1 MAEYDV
7 KEILAKDGLEHVDLG
22 DGHSKTVTKLK
33 VLIEDNSKYGS
44 WAKRV
49 IDASNSGYFQIAT
62 FVCQSEKGSGCRK
75 HYHPDTDEWWVV
87 IQGKIDFEIGDDPK
101 TNIIG
106 KPGDVIFCKKGVP
119 HKISVMSDEPCIR
132 LSIAVDNQ
140 ETIHV

>member
-7 KEILAKDGLEHVDLG
+7 NEILTKEGFEHIDLG
-22 DGHSKTVTKLK
+22 SGESQEFTELNN
-33 VLIEDNSKYGS
+33 LMNENSKYKS

-49 IDASNSGYFQIAT
+49 IDTSNSGYFQIAT
-62 FVCQSEKGSGCRK
+62 YVCQSDKGTGCRK

-87 IQGKIDFEIGDDPK
+87 IKGQIEFEIGDDGK
-101 TNIIG
+101 KYIG
-106 KPGDVIFCKKGVP
+106 NPGDVIFCKKGIT
-119 HKISVMSDEPCIR
+119 HKISVISNQPCIR

>member
-7 KEILAKDGLEHVDLG
+7 NEILVKDGLEHVDLG
-22 DGHSKTVTKLK
+22 DGSSIMVTKLK
-33 VLIEDNSKYGS
+33 ELIRDNSKYES

-49 IDASNSGYFQIAT
+49 IDTSNSGYFQIAT
-62 FVCQSEKGSGCRK
+62 FVCQSKKGSGCRK

-87 IQGKIDFEIGDDPK
+87 IQGEIEFEIGNHED
-101 TNIIG
+101 IIKG
-106 KPGDVIFCKKGVP
+106 EPGDVIFCKKGVH

>member
-7 KEILAKDGLEHVDLG
+7 NEILTKEGFEHIDLG
-22 DGHSKTVTKLK
+22 SGESQEFTELNNLMK
-33 VLIEDNSKYGS
+33 ENSKYKS

-49 IDASNSGYFQIAT
+49 IDTSNSGYFQIAT
-62 FVCQSEKGSGCRK
+62 YVCQSDKGTGCRK

-87 IQGKIDFEIGDDPK
+87 IKGQLEFEIGDNEEK
-101 TNIIG
+101 FIG
-106 KPGDVIFCKKGVP
+106 EPGDVIFCKKGVP
-119 HKISVMSDEPCIR
+119 HKVSVISNQPCIR

>member
-7 KEILAKDGLEHVDLG
+7 NEILAKDGLEHIDLG
-22 DGHSKTVTKLK
+22 AGQSIMVTKLK
-33 VLIEDNSKYGS
+33 DLIEDNSKYGS

-49 IDASNSGYFQIAT
+49 IDTTNSGYFQIAT
-62 FVCQSEKGSGCRK
+62 FVYQSEKGSGCRK

-87 IQGKIDFEIGDDPK
+87 IQGKIEFEIGDNDEK
-101 TNIIG
+101 IIG
-106 KPGDVIFCKKGVP
+106 EPGDVIFCKKGIS
-119 HKISVMSDEPCIR
+119 HKISLLSDEPSIR